1 MQKRYLDYSIIANY
15 YKTIYPLKT
24 KKKLTLKNK
33 IDITFFVVSIIFIV
47 LIYSTY
53 NRAQSVKENREM
65 IYHTSSMNNILE
77 KVLTSSIDIE
87 TGTRGYAITGKDNFL
102 EVYSIGSK
110 NIDIWL
116 DSLRSM
122 SETNQGQLLKL
133 DSIERLINSK
143 MKISQLTI
151 DTRKNLGLDEA
162 SKLVEIGRGKEVMDS
177 IRKIVAD
184 FQQTQINLLSQ
195 KLIETDENIK
205 RRNFL
210 FVLFV
215 SITIVIIF
223 IAYKIIRKTA
233 EKTIQKEVIQA
244 DLITELSIQNNQM
257 NDFAS
262 ITSHNLRSPAANI
275 TSLVSMVDENSKLE
289 DYKKIFEM
297 LKKVSINLNETLNHL
312 LEILSIK
319 KNKSIEKEVIVL
331 DEIFIKTTETLQGE
345 ILISEAQ
352 IECDFQTAPQIE
364 FPRIYIESIFHN
376 LISNALKYRSPNR
389 KPKILVKSETY
400 DNQIFLSVKDNG
412 LGIDLTKHGSKIFG
426 MHKVFHKH
434 PDANGIGLFMTKAQ
448 IESLGGKISVK
459 SEVDS
464 GTTFTVVFN

>member
-1 MQKRYLDYSIIANY
+1 M
-15 YKTIYPLKT
+15 KTSR
-24 KKKLTLKNK
+24 KLSLKNK
-33 IDITFFVVSIIFIV
+33 IDIVFCVVAIIFFV

-53 NRAQSVKENREM
+53 NRAQSIKENRQI
-65 IYHTSSMNNILE
+65 IYHTGNVNNILE

-87 TGTRGYAITGKDNFL
+87 TGTRGYAITGNENYL
-102 EVYSIGSK
+102 EVFNSGSK
-110 NIDIWL
+110 KIDIWM

-122 SETNQGQLLKL
+122 NNDNEEQLKKL
-133 DSIERLINSK
+133 DSIEHLINSK
-143 MKISQLTI
+143 KKLSQLTI
-151 DTRKNLGLDEA
+151 DTRKTLGFNETP
-162 SKLVEIGRGKEVMDS
+162 KLIETGRGEEVMDS

-195 KLIETDENIK
+195 KLIETDEHVKN
-205 RRNFL
+205 RNYFFLL
-210 FVLFV
+210 FVF
-215 SITIVIIF
+215 ITIIVILIS
-223 IAYKIIRKTA
+223 YRMIRKTA
-233 EKTIQKEVIQA
+233 EKTVQKEMIQS

-257 NDFAS
+257 NDFTS

-275 TSLVSMVDENSKLE
+275 TSLISMVDDNSKLE

-319 KNKSIEKEVIVL
+319 KNKTIEKEIIIL

-345 ILISEAQ
+345 ILICEAE
-352 IECDFQTAPQIE
+352 IESDFNAAPQVV

-376 LISNALKYRSPNR
+376 LISNALKYHSPDR
-389 KPKILVKSETY
+389 KPKISVKTEMK
-400 DNQIFLSVKDNG
+400 DNQVLLTVKDNG
-412 LGIDLTKHGSKIFG
+412 LGIDLVKYGNKMFG
-426 MHKVFHKH
+426 MHKVFHNH
-434 PDANGIGLFMTKAQ
+434 PEANGVGLFMTKAQ

>member
-1 MQKRYLDYSIIANY
+1 V
-15 YKTIYPLKT
+15 KTSKILSLKS
-24 KKKLTLKNK
+24 K
-33 IDITFFVVSIIFIV
+33 IDITFCVVTIIFAV

-53 NRAQSVKENREM
+53 SRAQLVKENREI
-65 IYHTSSMNNILE
+65 IYHTSNVNNILE
-77 KVLTSSIDIE
+77 KVLTSSVDIE
-87 TGTRGYAITGKDNFL
+87 TGTRGYAITGKENYL
-102 EVYSIGSK
+102 EAFNNGSK
-110 NIDIWL
+110 KIDIWM

-122 SETNQGQLLKL
+122 STTNEEQLKKL
-133 DSIERLINSK
+133 DSIEHLINSK
-143 MKISQLTI
+143 KRISQLTI
-151 DTRKNLGLDEA
+151 DTRKNLGLVEA

-195 KLIETDENIK
+195 KLIETDEHVK
-205 RRNFL
+205 QRNFVFLL
-210 FVLFV
+210 FVF
-215 SITIVIIF
+215 ITIVIIF
-223 IAYKIIRKTA
+223 IAYRIIRKTA
-233 EKTIQKEVIQA
+233 EKSIQKEVIQT

-275 TSLVSMVDENSKLE
+275 TSLISMVDENSKLE

-319 KNKSIEKEVIVL
+319 KNKTIEKEIIIL

-345 ILISEAQ
+345 ILICEAE
-352 IECDFQTAPQIE
+352 IESDFNTAPQVE

-376 LISNALKYRSPNR
+376 LISNALKYRSPDR
-389 KPKILVKSETY
+389 KPKITVRTEVR
-400 DNQIFLSVKDNG
+400 DNQILLSVKDNG
-412 LGIDLTKHGSKIFG
+412 LGIDLAKHGSKMFG

-448 IESLGGKISVK
+448 VESLGGKISVK
-459 SEVDS
+459 SEVNS

>member
-1 MQKRYLDYSIIANY
+1 M
-15 YKTIYPLKT
+15 KTS
-24 KKKLTLKNK
+24 KKLTLKNK
-33 IDITFFVVSIIFIV
+33 IDIAFCIVTVIFIV

-53 NRAQSVKENREM
+53 SRAQLVKENREI
-65 IYHTSSMNNILE
+65 IYHTSSVNNILE

-87 TGTRGYAITGKDNFL
+87 TGTRGYAITGKKNYL
-102 EVYSIGSK
+102 EVFNSGSK
-110 NIDIWL
+110 KIDIWL

-122 SETNQGQLLKL
+122 NNTNQAQLQKL
-133 DSIERLINSK
+133 DSIEHLINSK
-143 MKISQLTI
+143 KKISQLTI
-151 DTRKNLGLDEA
+151 DTRKNLGLIEA

-184 FQQTQINLLSQ
+184 FQQSQINLLSQ
-195 KLIETDENIK
+195 KLIETDEHVK
-205 RRNFL
+205 QRNFIFLL
-210 FVLFV
+210 FVF
-215 SITIVIIF
+215 ITVIIIF
-223 IAYKIIRKTA
+223 FAYKMIRKTA
-233 EKTIQKEVIQA
+233 EKTIQKEEIQA

-275 TSLVSMVDENSKLE
+275 TSLISMVDENSKLE
-289 DYKKIFEM
+289 DYKNIFEM

-319 KNKSIEKEVIVL
+319 KNKIIEKEMIIL

-345 ILISEAQ
+345 ILISEAE
-352 IECDFQTAPQIE
+352 IESDFNTAPQIE

-376 LISNALKYRSPNR
+376 LISNALKYRSPER
-389 KPKILVKSETY
+389 KPKITVRTEVK
-400 DNQIFLSVKDNG
+400 DNQILLSVKDNG
-412 LGIDLTKHGSKIFG
+412 LGIDLVKHGGKMFG

-459 SEVDS
+459 SEVNS

>member
-1 MQKRYLDYSIIANY
+1 LPQTD
-15 YKTIYPLKT
+15 LKT
-24 KKKLTLKNK
+24 SLIVTTSKKLSLKNK
-33 IDITFFVVSIIFIV
+33 IDIAFGVVAVIFVV

-53 NRAQSVKENREM
+53 NRAQSVKENREI
-65 IYHTSSMNNILE
+65 IYHTSNVNNILE

-87 TGTRGYAITGKDNFL
+87 TGTRGYAITGKENYL
-102 EVYSIGSK
+102 EAFNNGSK
-110 NIDIWL
+110 KIDIWL

-122 SETNQGQLLKL
+122 NNNNQEQLQKI

-143 MKISQLTI
+143 KRISQLTI
-151 DTRKNLGLDEA
+151 DTRKNLGLIEA

-184 FQQTQINLLSQ
+184 FQQTQINLLSK
-195 KLIETDENIK
+195 KLVETDENVKK
-205 RRNFL
+205 RNSVFL
-210 FVLFV
+210 LFV

-223 IAYKIIRKTA
+223 IAYRIIRKTA
-233 EKTIQKEVIQA
+233 EKSVQKEVIQA

-257 NDFAS
+257 NDFAN

-275 TSLVSMVDENSKLE
+275 TSLISMVDENSKLE

-297 LKKVSINLNETLNHL
+297 LRKVSINLNETLNHL

-319 KNKSIEKEVIVL
+319 KNKVIEKEIIIL

-345 ILISEAQ
+345 ILNSEAE
-352 IECDFQTAPQIE
+352 IESDFNTAPQIE

-389 KPKILVKSETY
+389 KPKITVRTEVS
-400 DNQIFLSVKDNG
+400 DNQILLSVKDNG
-412 LGIDLTKHGSKIFG
+412 LGIDLAQHGNKIFG

-448 IESLGGKISVK
+448 IESLGGKIYVK

>member
-1 MQKRYLDYSIIANY
+1 MPQTD
-15 YKTIYPLKT
+15 LKT
-24 KKKLTLKNK
+24 SLIVTTSKKLSLKNK
-33 IDITFFVVSIIFIV
+33 IDIAFGVVAVIFVV

-53 NRAQSVKENREM
+53 NRAQSVKENREI
-65 IYHTSSMNNILE
+65 IYHTSNVNNILE

-87 TGTRGYAITGKDNFL
+87 TGTRGYAITGKENYL
-102 EVYSIGSK
+102 EAFNNGSK
-110 NIDIWL
+110 KIDIWL

-122 SETNQGQLLKL
+122 NNNNQEQLQKI

-143 MKISQLTI
+143 KRISQLTI
-151 DTRKNLGLDEA
+151 DTRKNLGLIEA

-184 FQQTQINLLSQ
+184 FQQTQINLLSK
-195 KLIETDENIK
+195 KLVETDENVKK
-205 RRNFL
+205 RNSVFL
-210 FVLFV
+210 LFV

-223 IAYKIIRKTA
+223 IAYRIIRKTA
-233 EKTIQKEVIQA
+233 EKSVQKEVIQA

-257 NDFAS
+257 NDFAN

-275 TSLVSMVDENSKLE
+275 TSLISMVDENSKLE

-297 LKKVSINLNETLNHL
+297 LRKVSINLNETLNHL

-319 KNKSIEKEVIVL
+319 KNKVIEKEIIIL

-345 ILISEAQ
+345 ILNSEAE
-352 IECDFQTAPQIE
+352 IESDFNTAPQIE

-389 KPKILVKSETY
+389 KPKITVRTEVS
-400 DNQIFLSVKDNG
+400 DNQILLSVKDNG
-412 LGIDLTKHGSKIFG
+412 LGIDLAQHGNKIFG

-448 IESLGGKISVK
+448 IESLGGKIYVK

>member
-1 MQKRYLDYSIIANY
+1 M
-15 YKTIYPLKT
+15 KTS
-24 KKKLTLKNK
+24 KKLTLKNK
-33 IDITFFVVSIIFIV
+33 IDIAFCIVTVIFIV

-53 NRAQSVKENREM
+53 SRAQLVKENREI
-65 IYHTSSMNNILE
+65 IYHTSSVNNILE

-87 TGTRGYAITGKDNFL
+87 TGTRGYAITGKKNYL
-102 EVYSIGSK
+102 EVFNSGSK
-110 NIDIWL
+110 KIDIWL

-122 SETNQGQLLKL
+122 NNTNQAQLQKL
-133 DSIERLINSK
+133 DSIEHLINSK
-143 MKISQLTI
+143 KKISQLTI
-151 DTRKNLGLDEA
+151 DTRKNLGLIEA

-184 FQQTQINLLSQ
+184 FQQSQINLLSQ
-195 KLIETDENIK
+195 KLIETDEHVK
-205 RRNFL
+205 QRNFIFL
-210 FVLFV
+210 FFV
-215 SITIVIIF
+215 FITVIIIF
-223 IAYKIIRKTA
+223 FAYKMIRKTA
-233 EKTIQKEVIQA
+233 EKTIQKEEIQA

-275 TSLVSMVDENSKLE
+275 TSLISMVDENSKLE
-289 DYKKIFEM
+289 DYKNIFEM

-319 KNKSIEKEVIVL
+319 KNKIIEKEMIIL

-345 ILISEAQ
+345 ILISEAE
-352 IECDFQTAPQIE
+352 IESDFNTAPQIE

-376 LISNALKYRSPNR
+376 LISNALKYRSPER
-389 KPKILVKSETY
+389 KPKITVRTEVK
-400 DNQIFLSVKDNG
+400 DNQILLSVKDNG
-412 LGIDLTKHGSKIFG
+412 LGIDLVKHGGKMFG

-459 SEVDS
+459 SEVNS

>member
-1 MQKRYLDYSIIANY
+1 VN
-15 YKTIYPLKT
+15 TT
-24 KKKLTLKNK
+24 KKLTLKSK
-33 IDITFFVVSIIFIV
+33 IDIAFCIVAVIFIV

-53 NRAQSVKENREM
+53 SRAQLVKENREI
-65 IYHTSSMNNILE
+65 IYHTSSVNNILE
-77 KVLTSSIDIE
+77 KVLSSSIDIE
-87 TGTRGYAITGKDNFL
+87 TGTRGYAITGKENYL
-102 EVYSIGSK
+102 EAFNSGSK
-110 NIDIWL
+110 KIDIWL

-122 SETNQGQLLKL
+122 NNTNQEQLQKL
-133 DSIERLINSK
+133 DSIEHLINSK
-143 MKISQLTI
+143 KRISQLTI
-151 DTRKNLGLDEA
+151 DTRKNLGLVEA

-195 KLIETDENIK
+195 KLIETDEHVK
-205 RRNFL
+205 QRNFVFLL
-210 FVLFV
+210 FVV
-215 SITIVIIF
+215 MTIGVIF
-223 IAYKIIRKTA
+223 FAYRMIRKTA
-233 EKTIQKEVIQA
+233 EKTVQKEVIQA

-275 TSLVSMVDENSKLE
+275 TSLISMVDEDSRLE

-319 KNKSIEKEVIVL
+319 KNKTMEKETIIL

-345 ILISEAQ
+345 ILICEAE
-352 IECDFQTAPQIE
+352 IESDFNNAPQIE

-376 LISNALKYRSPNR
+376 LISNALKYRSPDR
-389 KPKILVKSETY
+389 KPKITVRTEMK
-400 DNQIFLSVKDNG
+400 DNQILLSVKDNG
-412 LGIDLTKHGSKIFG
+412 LGIDLVKHGAKMFG

-459 SEVDS
+459 SEVGS

>member
-1 MQKRYLDYSIIANY
+1 M
-15 YKTIYPLKT
+15 
-24 KKKLTLKNK
+24 
-33 IDITFFVVSIIFIV
+33 

-53 NRAQSVKENREM
+53 NRAQSVKQNREI
-65 IYHTSSMNNILE
+65 IYHTSNVNNILE

-87 TGTRGYAITGKDNFL
+87 TGTRGYAITGKENYL
-102 EVYSIGSK
+102 EAFNDGSK
-110 NIDIWL
+110 KIEIWM

-122 SETNQGQLLKL
+122 SNTNEEQLKKL
-133 DSIERLINSK
+133 DSIEHLINSK
-143 MKISQLTI
+143 KKISQLTI
-151 DTRKNLGLDEA
+151 DTRKNLGLVEA

-195 KLIETDENIK
+195 KLIETDENVK
-205 RRNFL
+205 KRNFIFML
-210 FVLFV
+210 FVF
-215 SITIVIIF
+215 ITIIVIF
-223 IAYKIIRKTA
+223 ISYKIIRKTA

-244 DLITELSIQNNQM
+244 NLITELSIQNKQM

-275 TSLVSMVDENSKLE
+275 TSLVSMVDDNSKLE

-319 KNKSIEKEVIVL
+319 KNKAIEKETIFF
-331 DEIFIKTTETLQGE
+331 DEILVKTTETLQGE
-345 ILISEAQ
+345 ILTCEAE
-352 IECDFQTAPQIE
+352 IECDFSNAPQVE

-389 KPKILVKSETY
+389 KPKIDVRTEIK
-400 DNQIFLSVKDNG
+400 DNQILLTVKDNG
-412 LGIDLTKHGSKIFG
+412 LGIDLVKHGSKMFG

-448 IESLGGKISVK
+448 IESLGGKITVK

-464 GTTFTVVFN
+464 GATFTVVFN

>member
-1 MQKRYLDYSIIANY
+1 M
-15 YKTIYPLKT
+15 KTS
-24 KKKLTLKNK
+24 KKLTLKNK
-33 IDITFFVVSIIFIV
+33 IDITFCVVAVIFTV

-53 NRAQSVKENREM
+53 SRAELVKENREI
-65 IYHTSSMNNILE
+65 IYHTSNLNTILE

-87 TGTRGYAITGKDNFL
+87 TGTRGYAITGKENYL
-102 EVYSIGSK
+102 ETFYSGSK
-110 NIDIWL
+110 KIDIWM

-122 SETNQGQLLKL
+122 NTTNQEQLQKL
-133 DSIERLINSK
+133 DSIEHLINSK
-143 MKISQLTI
+143 KRISQLTI
-151 DTRKNLGLDEA
+151 DTRKNLGLVEA

-184 FQQTQINLLSQ
+184 FQQTQISLLSQ
-195 KLIETDENIK
+195 KLTETDGHVK
-205 RRNFL
+205 QRNLIFLL
-210 FVLFV
+210 FVFITFV
-215 SITIVIIF
+215 VIF
-223 IAYKIIRKTA
+223 FAYKMIRKTA
-233 EKTIQKEVIQA
+233 EKTVQKEVIQA

-262 ITSHNLRSPAANI
+262 IASHNLRSPAANI
-275 TSLVSMVDENSKLE
+275 TSLISMVDENSKLE
-289 DYKKIFEM
+289 DYKNIFEM

-319 KNKSIEKEVIVL
+319 KNKIIQKEIIIL
-331 DEIFIKTTETLQGE
+331 DEIFTKTTETLQGE
-345 ILISEAQ
+345 ILISEAE
-352 IECDFQTAPQIE
+352 IESDFKTAPQVE

-376 LISNALKYRSPNR
+376 LISNALKYRSPKR
-389 KPKILVKSETY
+389 KPKITVKTEVR
-400 DNQIFLSVKDNG
+400 DNKIVLSIKDNG
-412 LGIDLTKHGSKIFG
+412 LGIDLAKHGTKIFG

>member
-1 MQKRYLDYSIIANY
+1 M
-15 YKTIYPLKT
+15 KTT
-24 KKKLTLKNK
+24 KKLSLKSK
-33 IDITFFVVSIIFIV
+33 IDITFFIVALIFIG

-53 NRAQSVKENREM
+53 NRVQSVKENREI
-65 IYHTSSMNNILE
+65 IYHTSSVNNILE

-102 EVYSIGSK
+102 EVYISGSK
-110 NIDIWL
+110 KIDVWM

-122 SETNQGQLLKL
+122 NNTNQEQLKKL
-133 DSIERLINSK
+133 DSIEHLINSK
-143 MKISQLTI
+143 KKISQLTI
-151 DTRKNLGLDEA
+151 DTRKNLGLIEA
-162 SKLVEIGRGKEVMDS
+162 SKLIEIGRGKEVMDS

-195 KLIETDENIK
+195 KLIETNESVKK
-205 RRNFL
+205 RNYVFIL
-210 FVLFV
+210 FVFVTIFVLFI
-215 SITIVIIF
+215 S
-223 IAYKIIRKTA
+223 YRIIRKTA
-233 EKTIQKEVIQA
+233 EKSIQKEVIQA

-257 NDFAS
+257 NDFAN

-275 TSLVSMVDENSKLE
+275 TSLISMVDENSKLE

-319 KNKSIEKEVIVL
+319 KNKIIEKENIIL
-331 DEIFIKTTETLQGE
+331 EDIFLKTTETLQGE
-345 ILISEAQ
+345 ILVSEAE
-352 IECDFQTAPQIE
+352 IESDFNTAPQIK

-376 LISNALKYRSPNR
+376 LISNALKYRSPDR
-389 KPKILVKSETY
+389 KPKISVKTEVK
-400 DNQIFLSVKDNG
+400 DNQIFLTVKDNG
-412 LGIDLTKHGSKIFG
+412 LGIDLVKHGSKIFG

-448 IESLGGKISVK
+448 IESLGGKIYVK

-464 GTTFTVVFN
+464 GTIFTVVFN

>member
-1 MQKRYLDYSIIANY
+1 MKTTKRLS
-15 YKTIYPLKT
+15 
-24 KKKLTLKNK
+24 LKNK
-33 IDITFFVVSIIFIV
+33 IDITFCVVAVIFVV

-53 NRAQSVKENREM
+53 NRAQSVKENREI
-65 IYHTSSMNNILE
+65 IYHTSSVNNILE

-87 TGTRGYAITGKDNFL
+87 TGTRGYAITGKENYL
-102 EVYSIGSK
+102 EVFTSGSK
-110 NIDIWL
+110 KIDIWL

-122 SETNQGQLLKL
+122 NNTNQEQLKKL
-133 DSIERLINSK
+133 DSIEHLINSK
-143 MKISQLTI
+143 KKISQLTI
-151 DTRKNLGLDEA
+151 DTRKNLGLIEA

-195 KLIETDENIK
+195 KLIETDENVK
-205 RRNFL
+205 KRNFVFLL
-210 FVLFV
+210 FVF
-215 SITIVIIF
+215 ITMIVIF
-223 IAYKIIRKTA
+223 ISYRIIRKTA
-233 EKTIQKEVIQA
+233 EKSIQKEVIQA

-275 TSLVSMVDENSKLE
+275 TSLISMVDENSKLE

-297 LKKVSINLNETLNHL
+297 LKRVSINLNETLNHL

-319 KNKSIEKEVIVL
+319 KNKTIEKEVIIL
-331 DEIFIKTTETLQGE
+331 DEILLKTTETLQGE
-345 ILISEAQ
+345 ILTCEAE
-352 IECDFQTAPQIE
+352 IESDFKTAPQVE

-376 LISNALKYRSPNR
+376 LISNALKYRSPKR
-389 KPKILVKSETY
+389 KPKITVKTEVR
-400 DNQIFLSVKDNG
+400 DNQILLSVKDNG
-412 LGIDLTKHGSKIFG
+412 LGIDLVKHGSKMFG
-426 MHKVFHKH
+426 MHKVFHQH

-464 GTTFTVVFN
+464 GTTFTVAFN

>member
-1 MQKRYLDYSIIANY
+1 MRTS
-15 YKTIYPLKT
+15 
-24 KKKLTLKNK
+24 KKMTLKNK
-33 IDITFFVVSIIFIV
+33 IDIAFFIV
-47 LIYSTY
+47 SLVFTFLIYSTY
-53 NRAQSVKENREM
+53 TRAQLVKQNREI
-65 IYHTSSMNNILE
+65 IYHTSSVNNILE

-87 TGTRGYAITGKDNFL
+87 TGTRGYAITGKENYL
-102 EVYSIGSK
+102 EAFTNGSK
-110 NIDIWL
+110 KIDVWM

-122 SETNQGQLLKL
+122 NDTNQEQLKKL
-133 DSIERLINSK
+133 DSIEHLIDSK
-143 MKISQLTI
+143 KRISQLTI
-151 DTRKNLGLDEA
+151 DTRKNLGLVEA

-205 RRNFL
+205 QRNFVFL
-210 FVLFV
+210 VFVFLTV
-215 SITIVIIF
+215 VIIF
-223 IAYKIIRKTA
+223 IAYKVIRKTA
-233 EKTIQKEVIQA
+233 DKTIQKEEIQA

-319 KNKSIEKEVIVL
+319 KNKTIEKEIIIL

-345 ILISEAQ
+345 ILMAEAV
-352 IECDFQTAPQIE
+352 IESDFQTAPQVE

-389 KPKILVKSETY
+389 KPIINVKTEVRE
-400 DNQIFLSVKDNG
+400 NQILLSVKDNG
-412 LGIDLTKHGSKIFG
+412 LGIDLVKHGSKMFG

-448 IESLGGKISVK
+448 IESLGGKITVK

>member
-1 MQKRYLDYSIIANY
+1 MKRS
-15 YKTIYPLKT
+15 
-24 KKKLTLKNK
+24 KKLTLKNK
-33 IDITFFVVSIIFIV
+33 IDITFCAVTVIFIV

-53 NRAQSVKENREM
+53 SRAEMVKENREI
-65 IYHTSSMNNILE
+65 IYHTSSVNNILE

-87 TGTRGYAITGKDNFL
+87 TGTRGYAITGKENYL
-102 EVYSIGSK
+102 EAFHSGSK
-110 NIDIWL
+110 KIDIWL

-122 SETNQGQLLKL
+122 NNTNQAQLQKL
-133 DSIERLINSK
+133 DSIEHLINSK
-143 MKISQLTI
+143 KRISQLTI
-151 DTRKNLGLDEA
+151 DTRKNLGLVEA

-195 KLIETDENIK
+195 KLIETDEHVKQRNII
-205 RRNFL
+205 FL
-210 FVLFV
+210 LFV
-215 SITIVIIF
+215 SITIVVIF
-223 IAYKIIRKTA
+223 FAYKMIRKTA

-275 TSLVSMVDENSKLE
+275 TSLISMVDENSKLE
-289 DYKKIFEM
+289 DYKNIFEM

-319 KNKSIEKEVIVL
+319 KNKIIEKEMILL
-331 DEIFIKTTETLQGE
+331 DEIFLKTTETLQGE
-345 ILISEAQ
+345 ILISEAE
-352 IECDFQTAPQIE
+352 IECDFNTAPQVE
-364 FPRIYIESIFHN
+364 FPRIYVESIFHN
-376 LISNALKYRSPNR
+376 LISNALKYRSPDR
-389 KPKILVKSETY
+389 KPKISVRTEVRG
-400 DNQIFLSVKDNG
+400 NQILLSVKDNG
-412 LGIDLTKHGSKIFG
+412 LGIDLAKHGSKMFG